1 MIMVNEMI
9 NEKSTYNMYRQNI
22 SNNNVYKYISYN
34 RNLKNDI
41 FTI

>member
-22 SNNNVYKYISYN
+22 SLHCMQATIMYTNISP
-34 RNLKNDI
+34 I
-41 FTI
+41 IGI